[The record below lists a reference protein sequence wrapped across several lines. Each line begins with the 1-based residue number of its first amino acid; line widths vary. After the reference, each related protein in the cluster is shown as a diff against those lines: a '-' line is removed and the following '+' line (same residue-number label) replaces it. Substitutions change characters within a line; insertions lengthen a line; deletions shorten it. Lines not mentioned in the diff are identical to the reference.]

1 MLTPRAGEVVREA
14 PLRPRWKSPEKMP
27 PECRGEA
34 LGEAAVLGGDPG
46 GSCRRGN
53 AGIGGAGGAPP
64 LPGAAGAAW
73 GGSAERGGGAGGAAA
88 GGVARAAAG
97 GGGDAVRPR
106 GGETNEAAWRV
117 SDSRRASLR
126 EEKEAENAARR
137 GSRGVTDAGF
147 ASG

>member
-1 MLTPRAGEVVREA
+1 MLTPRAGEAVREA

-27 PECRGEA
+27 PESRGEA
-34 LGEAAVLGGDPG
+34 LGDATVLGGDPG

-53 AGIGGAGGAPP
+53 AGIGGAG
-64 LPGAAGAAW
+64 W
-73 GGSAERGGGAGGAAA
+73 GSSAERGGGTGGAAAGAEDPGAAA

-97 GGGDAVRPR
+97 GGGDVVRPR
-106 GGETNEAAWRV
+106 GGETKDAAWRV

-137 GSRGVTDAGF
+137 GWPSRGVTDAGL
-147 ASG
+147 ARG